1 MDERYGVRE
10 KTFEEEL
17 YYYWE
22 RVAEVLDSYVNSGG
36 GEDPLYICVLRDSK
50 RIMSKAREE
59 VNRSIRVIEDKN
71 CYIDYLEERVK
82 DKKIKEIENKGIDMF
97 SRKLKVT
104 FKKETSPLVYPYL
117 EEIID
122 NLVKE
127 MTKQSVNYGSSKTER
142 K

>member
-1 MDERYGVRE
+1 MDERRGVRE

-22 RVAEVLDSYVNSGG
+22 RVAKVLDSYVNSGG

-59 VNRSIRVIEDKN
+59 VNRSIRVIEGKN
-71 CYIDYLEERVK
+71 CYIEYLEERMK
-82 DKKIKEIENKGIDMF
+82 DKKIKEIENKGINMF
-97 SRKLKVT
+97 SRKLKVELE
-104 FKKETSPLVYPYL
+104 KEVNPCVYPYL

-127 MTKQSVNYGSSKTER
+127 MTEVKEN
-142 K
+142 